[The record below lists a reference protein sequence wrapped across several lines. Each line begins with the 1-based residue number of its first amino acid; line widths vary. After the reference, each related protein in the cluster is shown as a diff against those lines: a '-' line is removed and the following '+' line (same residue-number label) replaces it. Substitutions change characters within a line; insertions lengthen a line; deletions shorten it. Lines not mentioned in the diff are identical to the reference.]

1 VNLFYFHVDGMS
13 DLQHLPLCDLEEE
26 VVPFEFVPPH
36 ENTDENNH
44 KTAGQSKAPNIL
56 RPYGTAVVRSGTH

>member
-1 VNLFYFHVDGMS
+1 MS